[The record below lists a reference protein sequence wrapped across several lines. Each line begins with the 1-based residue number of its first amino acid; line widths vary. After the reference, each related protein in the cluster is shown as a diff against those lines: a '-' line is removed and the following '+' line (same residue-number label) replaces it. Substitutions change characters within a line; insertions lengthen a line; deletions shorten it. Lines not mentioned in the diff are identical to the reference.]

1 MTSINFGVGTAI
13 GRRTDVSN
21 PTPSF
26 LGILQEVDISF
37 DQTLKEL
44 MGQYKMPVDVAP
56 AQLKV
61 TGKAKFARISAYT
74 INDLFLG
81 DSVTLSAGERMSIAE
96 AATIPATPGPYTI
109 TVAQNATFQ
118 NDLGVFY
125 ASSGVQLIR
134 VASAPAVGQY
144 SVDDITP
151 GQGVYTFAAA
161 DQAVGV
167 LIYYNY
173 TVTNLKQIS
182 MDNKLMGTGPS
193 FELNLQ
199 EVYTNNAGQTNYLYL
214 KLNACRSSKMT
225 MPFKNIDYTISEF
238 DFTAFADQANNWGS
252 ISTNE

>member
-1 MTSINFGVGTAI
+1 MTAINFGVGTAI

-26 LGILQEVDISF
+26 LGILQEIDISF

-81 DSVTLSAGERMSIAE
+81 DDVTLASGERMAIAE
-96 AATIPATPGPYTI
+96 AQSVPATPGPYTV
-109 TVAQNATFQ
+109 TVTNSATFE

-125 ASSGVQLIR
+125 SSTGIQLVR
-134 VASAPAVGQY
+134 VASGPTVGQY
-144 SVDDITP
+144 SVSA
-151 GQGVYTFAAA
+151 GVYTFAAA
-161 DQAVGV
+161 DQAIAM
-167 LIYYNY
+167 LIYYDY
-173 TVTNLKQIS
+173 TVTNLKKIS
-182 MDNKLMGTGPS
+182 MDNKLMGTGPT
-193 FELNLQ
+193 FELCIQ
-199 EVYTNNAGQTNYLYL
+199 EAYTNNLGTTNYLFL

-225 MPFKNIDYTISEF
+225 MPFKNMDYTISEF
-238 DFTAFADQANNWGS
+238 DFTAFADQSNNWGA
-252 ISTNE
+252 ISTSE